1 MATSNKNMNDYEFL
15 ANQEQMSD
23 VLRDKHD
30 DYGVSEA
37 ESSNLTTK
45 VTAYSGGQLIK
56 EP

>member
-15 ANQEQMSD
+15 ANQEQMSE
-23 VLRDKHD
+23 VLRTKHD

-37 ESSNLTTK
+37 ESSDLTTK
-45 VTAYSGGQLIK
+45 VTAYSGGQQIK